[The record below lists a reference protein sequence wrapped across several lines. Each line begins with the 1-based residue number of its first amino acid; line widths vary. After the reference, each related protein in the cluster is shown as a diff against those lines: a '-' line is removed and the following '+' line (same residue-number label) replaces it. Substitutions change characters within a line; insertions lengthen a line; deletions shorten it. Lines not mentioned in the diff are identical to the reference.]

1 MAYMSQERKAQ
12 IAPKVKAI
20 LKKYHLK
27 GSLSVSGH
35 NTLVL
40 TIKSGVIDFIDNFNK
55 TVPNDPYSAYNRDFH
70 AAVGYIDVNVY
81 HFEKHFSGQARKAL
95 EELYKAM
102 MTGNHNN
109 SRIEIDYFDVGWYV
123 DINIGKWGKPYTVEA
138 LVKA

>member
-27 GSLSVSGH
+27 GSLSVSSRS
-35 NTLVL
+35 TLVL
-40 TIKSGVIDFIDNFNK
+40 TIKSGVIDFISNFNK
-55 TVPNDPYSAYNRDFH
+55 TNSEDPYMQARSTAYVATD
-70 AAVGYIDVNVY
+70 YIDVNVY
-81 HFEKHFSGQARKAL
+81 HFDKHFTGQARKAI

-109 SRIEIDYFDVGWYV
+109 SRIEVDYFDVGWYV
-123 DINIGKWGKPYTVEA
+123 DIHIGKWNKPYTLEP
-138 LVKA
+138 LVKG